1 MTDLTYL
8 WEIVGDVY
16 LALSRRDVSRNTN
29 VYPPSPPSTFCREK
43 ESRSLV
49 LFESRGEGLGRP
61 PGPQG
66 PEAGGGRE
74 SGSTEEQGLPALQA
88 ACRKEGTDPEE
99 AQLPLGADQE
109 GEGGAGLELCP
120 CDWCLL

>member
-61 PGPQG
+61 PGPRAQKL
-66 PEAGGGRE
+66 EEGGRVAAQKNKA
-74 SGSTEEQGLPALQA
+74 SPPSKQPAERRGQIQ
-88 ACRKEGTDPEE
+88 RKPSS
-99 AQLPLGADQE
+99 L
-109 GEGGAGLELCP
+109 
-120 CDWCLL
+120 

>member
-29 VYPPSPPSTFCREK
+29 VYPPSPPSIFCREK

-61 PGPQG
+61 PPGPRAQKL
-66 PEAGGGRE
+66 EEGGRVAAQKNKA
-74 SGSTEEQGLPALQA
+74 SPPSRQPAERRGQIQ
-88 ACRKEGTDPEE
+88 RKPSS
-99 AQLPLGADQE
+99 L
-109 GEGGAGLELCP
+109 
-120 CDWCLL
+120 